1 MKAFSKVGLLFA
13 VALLATA
20 AVATSAQ
27 AIDINPDNTAVE
39 GVASQPTLT
48 YDQTVVV
55 CDEGTASGTTGSGTD
70 PSIDVE
76 LTFGPNPGGCTV
88 NGAGATTACS
98 AMDPST
104 GNGGAEILAID
115 AVDDVATA
123 NLNEGF
129 SCVVTVPFTC
139 TITVAGPQDPN
150 DIDSVLDVDE
160 AADTID
166 ASVTVN
172 ASRSGTGFCGPA
184 SGPATFTALYSVTPD
199 NLTIDP

>member
-1 MKAFSKVGLLFA
+1 MKAFPKAGLLLA

-20 AVATSAQ
+20 AAATSAQ
-27 AIDINPDNTAVE
+27 AIDINPDNTPVVGEAVD
-39 GVASQPTLT
+39 PTLT

-55 CDEGTASGTTGSGTD
+55 CDEGSAVGTTGSGTD

-76 LTFGPNPGGCTV
+76 LAFGPNPGGCTV
-88 NGAGATTACS
+88 NNAGATTDCS
-98 AMDPST
+98 EMDPTT

-115 AVDDVATA
+115 AIDDIATA
-123 NLNEGF
+123 NLNDEF

-139 TITVAGPQDPN
+139 TITVAGPQDP
-150 DIDSVLDVDE
+150 DDPDSVLDVDE

-172 ASRSGTGFCGPA
+172 ATRTGTGFCGPA
-184 SGPATFTALYSVTPD
+184 AGPATFTALYNVMPD